1 MATRES
7 LIASNQWNM
16 LEDRPFTQAE
26 RKFNDHIDQMF
37 FDNVSTD
44 IIKQAIING
53 VRDEPRD

>member
-16 LEDRPFTQAE
+16 LEDRPFTQTE

-37 FDNVSTD
+37 FDNVSKD
-44 IIKQAIING
+44 VIKAAIIEGCN
-53 VRDEPRD
+53 EPRD